1 MSPYIL
7 AHDKAPA
14 PGRRIAPRRGGK
26 ETDDAMKFGPFPI
39 DDAEGLIL
47 AHSLKSTRGMIKK
60 GSVLT
65 KDDVATLK
73 SAGRTSIIGARLEP
87 GDVPEDAAAERVAR
101 ALCGANLRQA
111 DAFTGRVNLFAQ
123 ADGVVVVDRER
134 LLAMNRLD
142 EGLTVATLQPY
153 DRVAAGDMVATIKII
168 PFAVPERAVAEAEK
182 LASGGH
188 ISLAPFQPKSA
199 GLILTQLPQTKA
211 SVLKKREQ
219 VMANRLEGAGS
230 RLAAVETVPHDTAA
244 VAAAVARMK
253 AAGLDPILVFA
264 ASAITDRCDVIPAA
278 LDEAGGTV
286 IHMGMPVDPGNL
298 LMMGRLDDAD
308 VIGVPSCAGSPK
320 LNGFDWVL
328 ERRLAGLPV
337 GREEIASMSL
347 GGLLKEI
354 FTRPQPRQGGEP
366 AETEADTDTHTD

>member
-1 MSPYIL
+1 L
-7 AHDKAPA
+7 DDDTAPA
-14 PGRRIAPRRGGK
+14 PGRRITPRRGGK

-47 AHSLKSTRGMIKK
+47 AHTLKSARGMIKK

-65 KDDVATLK
+65 KDDVAALK
-73 SAGRTSIIGARLEP
+73 AAGRTSIIGARLES

-111 DAFTGRVNLFAQ
+111 DAFTGRVNLFAE
-123 ADGVVVVDRER
+123 ASGVIVLDRDR
-134 LLAMNRLD
+134 LLALNRLD
-142 EGLTVATLQPY
+142 EGLTAATLQPY

-168 PFAVPERAVAEAEK
+168 PFAVPERAVAAAEK
-182 LASGGH
+182 LAHGGLVA
-188 ISLAPFQPKSA
+188 LAPFQRKSA

-211 SVLKKREQ
+211 SVLAKRER
-219 VMANRLEGAGS
+219 VMANRLESMDS
-230 RLAAVETVPHDTAA
+230 RLAAVETVTHETSA
-244 VAAAVARMK
+244 VAAAIARMK

-264 ASAITDRCDVIPAA
+264 ASAITDRADVIPAA
-278 LDEAGGTV
+278 LTGAGGT
-286 IHMGMPVDPGNL
+286 ILHMGMPVDPGNL
-298 LMMGRLDDAD
+298 LMMGTLEDGD

-337 GREEIASMSL
+337 GRDEITAMSL

-354 FTRPQPRQGGEP
+354 FTRPQPRQGGAP
-366 AETEADTDTHTD
+366 AETDAD